1 MNIAVVG
8 TGYVGLVTGVSL
20 SEIGHTVTCIDLDR
34 QKVDKMKQGFSPIY
48 EPGLEELMTKN
59 IAAGRLFFTSQHSEG
74 FKEADAIYIAVGT
87 PERFDGT
94 ADLTYIKAAAN
105 DIAEHITKQVVV
117 VTKSTVPVGTNDVIQ
132 NILSAGTDVECEVV
146 SNPEFLREGSA
157 VHDTF
162 HGDRIV
168 VGSSSEKAAKLM
180 DDIYAPFNIPIF
192 HTNVKSAE
200 MIKYA
205 SNAFLATK
213 ISFINEIANLCDS
226 LGANVEDVAAGMG
239 QDDRIGSKFLNAG
252 IGYGG
257 SCFPKDTSALVQI
270 ASNVDH
276 EFNLL
281 RAVIDV
287 NAHQQALPVHKIKEH
302 FGGSVRG
309 KKIALLGLAFKPNTD
324 DMREAA
330 SIVVSQELIL
340 SGAEVVGYDPI
351 ATENAKKVLPEIM
364 EYADSPEEATEGADA
379 VIILTEWDEIKQ
391 LDLGLF
397 TEKMLEPVVF
407 DGRNCF
413 DLKDASKHN
422 IVYYSVGRPSVGKVA
437 EKV

>member
-1 MNIAVVG
+1 M
-8 TGYVGLVTGVSL
+8 
-20 SEIGHTVTCIDLDR
+20 
-34 QKVDKMKQGFSPIY
+34 
-48 EPGLEELMTKN
+48 
-59 IAAGRLFFTSQHSEG
+59 
-74 FKEADAIYIAVGT
+74 
-87 PERFDGT
+87 
-94 ADLTYIKAAAN
+94 
-105 DIAEHITKQVVV
+105 
-117 VTKSTVPVGTNDVIQ
+117 
-132 NILSAGTDVECEVV
+132 
-146 SNPEFLREGSA
+146 
-157 VHDTF
+157 HDTF

-226 LGANVEDVAAGMG
+226 LGANVDDVAAGMG

-287 NAHQQALPVHKIKEH
+287 NAQQQALPVHKIKEH

-364 EYADSPEEATEGADA
+364 GYADSPEEAIEGADA
-379 VIILTEWDEIKQ
+379 VIILTEWDEIKE

-397 TEKMLEPVVF
+397 SEKMPEPVVF

-413 DLKDASKHN
+413 DLEDASKHD
-422 IVYYSVGRPSVGKVA
+422 IVYYSVGRPAV
-437 EKV
+437 EKGLTVNV